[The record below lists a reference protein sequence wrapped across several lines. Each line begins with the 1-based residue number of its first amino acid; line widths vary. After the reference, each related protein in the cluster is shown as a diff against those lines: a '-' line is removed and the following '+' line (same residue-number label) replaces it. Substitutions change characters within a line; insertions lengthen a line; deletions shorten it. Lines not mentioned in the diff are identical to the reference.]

1 MDAGKEQNNEFEDIT
16 GNLDFY
22 MATEEGRAQLIEIT
36 KKREKKFIEELMKF
50 YRPQRD
56 VIWMN
61 SHCERCIYFVERK
74 NGSAKCELN
83 NARLVKPFYGR
94 AIWEVIRE
102 AETPDFEVKGIDW
115 EEMRIHVA
123 QEIIE
128 EAMKKINDGRPYSC
142 YSPKLAHA

>member
-1 MDAGKEQNNEFEDIT
+1 MEKEQDNEFEDIT

-22 MATEEGRAQLIEIT
+22 MATEEGRAQLVEIT

-61 SHCERCIYFVERK
+61 PHCKNCIYYVERR
-74 NGSAKCELN
+74 GARCELN

-94 AIWEVIRE
+94 AIWEVINE
-102 AETPDFEVKGIDW
+102 AEALDFEVKGIEW
-115 EEMRIHVA
+115 EELRVQVA

-128 EAMKKINDGRPYSC
+128 EAMNKINNGRPYSC
-142 YSPKLAHA
+142 FSRKGN

>member
-1 MDAGKEQNNEFEDIT
+1 MGNAKEQENEFEDLT

-22 MATEEGRAQLIEIT
+22 VATEEGRAQLVEIT

-61 SHCERCIYFVERK
+61 SHCKHCIYYIER
-74 NGSAKCELN
+74 NGARCELN

-94 AIWEVIRE
+94 TIWEAIK
-102 AETPDFEVKGIDW
+102 ETEDFDLDVKGIDW
-115 EEMRIHVA
+115 EELRVQVA
-123 QEIIE
+123 NEIIN
-128 EAMKKINDGRPYSC
+128 EAMNKINGGRPYSC
-142 YSPKLAHA
+142 FSRK

>member
-1 MDAGKEQNNEFEDIT
+1 MAKGQENEFEDIT

-22 MATEEGRAQLIEIT
+22 MATEEGRAQLVEIT
-36 KKREKKFIEELMKF
+36 KKRERRFMEELMKF

-61 SHCERCIYFVERK
+61 PHCEKCIYYVERK
-74 NGSAKCELN
+74 GARCELN

-94 AIWEVIRE
+94 AIWDVLN
-102 AETPDFEVKGIDW
+102 ETEMSDFEVKGIDW
-115 EEMRIHVA
+115 EELRIQVA
-123 QEIIE
+123 QEIVD

-142 YSPKLAHA
+142 FSRKGN